1 MAWSFSPHRPIYYQV
16 ADRIRQFILSGEYA
30 SGEQIPSVRQLAL
43 EAAVN
48 PNTIQHA
55 FSELEDQGLIESR
68 GTTGRFV
75 TEDVSIID
83 ECRNLEAQRLVRDFT
98 RRASELRIPNDTL
111 IEMIRIFGED
121 EDGKEKENERS

>member
-1 MAWSFSPHRPIYYQV
+1 MAWSFSPHRPVYYQV
-16 ADRIRQFILSGEYA
+16 AERIRQSILSGEYA

-55 FSELEDQGLIESR
+55 FSELEDQGLIVSR

-75 TEDVSIID
+75 TEDIAVID
-83 ECRNLEAQRLVRDFT
+83 RCRELEAKILVEEFTQRALQ
-98 RRASELRIPNDTL
+98 LRIPCDTL
-111 IEMIRIFGED
+111 IEMIKAQDIDTDRK
-121 EDGKEKENERS
+121 EDGQ

>member
-1 MAWSFSPHRPIYYQV
+1 MAWSFSPHRPVYYQV
-16 ADRIRQFILSGEYA
+16 AERIRQSILSGEYA

-55 FSELEDQGLIESR
+55 FSELEDQVLIVSR

-75 TEDVSIID
+75 TEDID
-83 ECRNLEAQRLVRDFT
+83 VIDRCRELEAKILVEEFTQRALQ
-98 RRASELRIPNDTL
+98 LRIPCDTL
-111 IEMIRIFGED
+111 IEMIKAQDIDTDRK
-121 EDGKEKENERS
+121 EDGQ